1 MTARPRPD
9 VRVACP
15 LCRSRIVAE
24 SGERGIVLAEHP
36 IPGGATCAGSGFAL
50 PPASHPGWG
59 RLAQALIAQEASL
72 ATPRGEA

>member
-1 MTARPRPD
+1 MICPSCSGRGAHLVLRAPAFRSD
-9 VRVACP
+9 SGAGLEAC
-15 LCRSRIVAE
+15 AE
-24 SGERGIVLAEHP
+24 
-36 IPGGATCAGSGFAL
+36 CAGSGFAL

>member
-1 MTARPRPD
+1 MTPCFTCSGRAHLLTHRAPEFPGD
-9 VRVACP
+9 SGAALEAC
-15 LCRSRIVAE
+15 AE
-24 SGERGIVLAEHP
+24 
-36 IPGGATCAGSGFAL
+36 CAGSGFAL

>member
-1 MTARPRPD
+1 MTP
-9 VRVACP
+9 CP
-15 LCRSRIVAE
+15 LCHGRGHYLAIHAPEFPGDSGAALDACAE
-24 SGERGIVLAEHP
+24 
-36 IPGGATCAGSGFAL
+36 CAGSGFTL